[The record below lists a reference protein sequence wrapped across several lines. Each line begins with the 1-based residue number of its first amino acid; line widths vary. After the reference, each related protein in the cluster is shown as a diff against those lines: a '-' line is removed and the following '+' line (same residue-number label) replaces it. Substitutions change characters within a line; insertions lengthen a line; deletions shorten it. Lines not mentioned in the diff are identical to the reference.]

1 MNINSINNTSFQAK
15 LDVSKVRTNKARWQ
29 NIAKAFSEQT
39 KGINETMRI
48 EEMCGDTVISGPLRK
63 VTTFSEGIIHAM
75 TFNTTVERLLKKFD
89 DNTVAKKLAKLL
101 DIGSVAESRKKAAQE
116 VFEKRA
122 DKQSWL
128 PADVFRDQL
137 ALKEESI
144 SSAARNKAH
153 RDAFWKN
160 FEIVV

>member
-15 LDVSKVRTNKARWQ
+15 LDVSMVRSNQTRWK
-29 NIAKAFSEQT
+29 NIARAFGEQT

-48 EEMCGDTVISGPLRK
+48 EEKYGDTIISGPLRK
-63 VTTFSEGIIHAM
+63 VTTFSDGVISALA
-75 TFNTTVERLLKKFD
+75 FNTTIDRLLKKFD